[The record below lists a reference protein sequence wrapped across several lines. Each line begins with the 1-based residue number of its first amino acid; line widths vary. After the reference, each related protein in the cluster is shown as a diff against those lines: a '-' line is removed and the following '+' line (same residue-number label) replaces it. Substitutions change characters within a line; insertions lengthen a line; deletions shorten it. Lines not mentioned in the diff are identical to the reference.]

1 MPMPNPS
8 LPTYMPRGTSPRQ
21 PRRIAALRGAASI
34 SGASSISPVGRYL
47 VRSGAGTVS
56 VAAGRHKE
64 AFCTM
69 SNVEG
74 ARQVKILAVVAFITA
89 ALAMPVEAGSGRS
102 MTTANLN
109 LRTGAGVDHMRI
121 TTLPLGTEVSIDRC
135 QPGWCL
141 VEALGVR
148 GWASARYLATT
159 GIVEPYRPPV
169 VRAPPAAVFDFV
181 VPRNYHDFGYS
192 DQHRPNR
199 DLHEMGP

>member
-1 MPMPNPS
+1 MS
-8 LPTYMPRGTSPRQ
+8 LAGH
-21 PRRIAALRGAASI
+21 
-34 SGASSISPVGRYL
+34 YL
-47 VRSGAGTVS
+47 VRSS
-56 VAAGRHKE
+56 VGPSRLFAGRQEE

-74 ARQVKILAVVAFITA
+74 ASQVKILAVVAFITV

-121 TTLPLGTEVSIDRC
+121 TTLPRGTEVSIDRC
-135 QPGWCL
+135 RPGWCL

-199 DLHEMGP
+199 DFHEMGR